1 MLGVPFATTPDT
13 AMAAWDE
20 VNGDEPPPAP
30 LGGASGDQFVPHA
43 DGYPI
48 TLKDGISSRLRFRKD
63 PSEPTGFQAEWRV
76 ANRSFPIPEG
86 FTLGPA
92 VARVTTYFHEPH
104 MTLEFDDEARAFHL
118 SYQGGLNVQ
127 SHVSREKG
135 DTQTAARLGAAPWHI
150 GVLAA
155 LLLVYEIFCGV
166 HGNEALEGRSL
177 KVTKDH
183 LQRAFLLL
191 KLAGCLASRNVHR
204 LEDIALG
211 DLASDPDAVTPTAQE
226 LLGSVSA
233 PWAREDFA
241 SFPATQPP
249 PQDDN
254 GASDHDAPR
263 APNVADS
270 LVAAPATP
278 TVENPPLALLTSKD
292 VRALD
297 YGYGH
302 DGSSVQGNLHAPRL
316 TDRFIVRHTLL
327 MGTPKMDARE
337 ACSRLRSAKNEGKK
351 ALPRDKWMI
360 VMKAASDQCSVI
372 RLQENDGG
380 SVSLAL
386 KPPPSDADARIRY
399 HNDLMQLCGLSLRE
413 LTDAMAKAQK
423 AACENKRKRK
433 KEDEDEEAEDEK

>member
-1 MLGVPFATTPDT
+1 M
-13 AMAAWDE
+13 
-20 VNGDEPPPAP
+20 
-30 LGGASGDQFVPHA
+30 
-43 DGYPI
+43 
-48 TLKDGISSRLRFRKD
+48 
-63 PSEPTGFQAEWRV
+63 
-76 ANRSFPIPEG
+76 
-86 FTLGPA
+86 
-92 VARVTTYFHEPH
+92 
-104 MTLEFDDEARAFHL
+104 
-118 SYQGGLNVQ
+118 
-127 SHVSREKG
+127 
-135 DTQTAARLGAAPWHI
+135 
-150 GVLAA
+150 
-155 LLLVYEIFCGV
+155 
-166 HGNEALEGRSL
+166 
-177 KVTKDH
+177 
-183 LQRAFLLL
+183 
-191 KLAGCLASRNVHR
+191 
-204 LEDIALG
+204 
-211 DLASDPDAVTPTAQE
+211 
-226 LLGSVSA
+226 
-233 PWAREDFA
+233 
-241 SFPATQPP
+241 
-249 PQDDN
+249 
-254 GASDHDAPR
+254 
-263 APNVADS
+263 
-270 LVAAPATP
+270 AAPATP

-316 TDRFIVRHTLL
+316 TDRFTVRHTLL

-360 VMKAASDQCSVI
+360 VIKAASDQCSVI

>member
-1 MLGVPFATTPDT
+1 MWPACSASPSQPRLTRPL
-13 AMAAWDE
+13 AAWVE

-30 LGGASGDQFVPHA
+30 LGGASGDQFVPHE

-166 HGNEALEGRSL
+166 HRNEALEGRSL

-191 KLAGCLASRNVHR
+191 KLAGGLTSRNVSPQIIYV
-204 LEDIALG
+204 DISVKQSSARVSLRCTDWKTLHWGTWHPTPMQSPPLRKSSSEVCPHLG
-211 DLASDPDAVTPTAQE
+211 RVKILHLSQ
-226 LLGSVSA
+226 
-233 PWAREDFA
+233 
-241 SFPATQPP
+241 Q
-249 PQDDN
+249 
-254 GASDHDAPR
+254 H
-263 APNVADS
+263 S
-270 LVAAPATP
+270 LRHKMTMVLQITMLPLHLTSP
-278 TVENPPLALLTSKD
+278 TVSW
-292 VRALD
+292 
-297 YGYGH
+297 
-302 DGSSVQGNLHAPRL
+302 PR
-316 TDRFIVRHTLL
+316 R
-327 MGTPKMDARE
+327 
-337 ACSRLRSAKNEGKK
+337 
-351 ALPRDKWMI
+351 PR
-360 VMKAASDQCSVI
+360 Q
-372 RLQENDGG
+372 Q
-380 SVSLAL
+380 
-386 KPPPSDADARIRY
+386 
-399 HNDLMQLCGLSLRE
+399 
-413 LTDAMAKAQK
+413 
-423 AACENKRKRK
+423 
-433 KEDEDEEAEDEK
+433 